1 MFAALFNDY
10 LDSQMLVQINAGALL
25 IAVLCLR
32 ADRRRGAERWLF
44 GAAAAVLLMV
54 YYLWRITQTLPPW
67 RLDFPSLWAY
77 VFVGFEGM
85 TIAYTLISI
94 VTLTRT
100 SDYSA
105 QADAG
110 EAALR
115 QHRHAPAV
123 DIFIATYNEG
133 IDVLEK
139 TIVAALAI
147 DYPNFTVWV
156 LDDTRRD
163 WLREF
168 CEPLGARYVTRPDN
182 THAKAGNLNN
192 GLRRSAEDDGD
203 GNGGAPFIMVLDADF
218 APNRNILLRIVGLFD
233 DPAVGVVQTPQFY
246 YNADPIQY
254 NLRSSECWVD
264 EQRAFFDIMQ
274 PAKDAWGTAFCI
286 GTSFV
291 VRRDALARIGG
302 FPTGTVTE
310 DIHLTYRLMPHGYV
324 TRWLNERLSVGL
336 SAEGLPEYISQRSR
350 WGLGTIQVALTADGP
365 LRGRGYTLRQR
376 LHYVHGLLHWLSR
389 PFTLMLL
396 AGPLLYWFFDIPTL
410 YGDPMQF
417 LAYGVPALLLYWA
430 YSIWITG
437 SRAMPVFT
445 EVTQIVAALAV
456 TATLASA
463 VVKPFGRPFKV
474 TNKGLDRSKL
484 VVHTRFAV
492 LYGTMFALS
501 ALGLARAVAAD
512 GSAPG
517 LVFNITWTV
526 ISMVLYLAS
535 LLVCFELPRPRKEE
549 RFPHC
554 ECARLCVYGMDGS
567 ARELDGMTRDVS
579 CSGMAFVA
587 DSATAVTPGTA
598 GAIWLA
604 PLGWVPCRIART
616 EGKLVGVAL
625 YADTPTR
632 HRLIR
637 LLFSEPAHN
646 IAERGLP
653 GIAIARLLRRAFS
666 G

>member
-1 MFAALFNDY
+1 MFADFLENR
-10 LDSQMLVQINAGALL
+10 MLMEINAGAFL

-32 ADRRRGAERWLF
+32 GSRHRAADRWLF
-44 GAAAAVLLMV
+44 GIAAGVLLSC
-54 YYLWRITQTLPPW
+54 YYVWRCTQTLPDW
-67 RLDFPSLWAY
+67 RLDFPSVWSYA
-77 VFVGFEGM
+77 FFGFETL

-100 SDYSA
+100 SDHSA
-105 QADAG
+105 AADAG
-110 EAALR
+110 EAVLR
-115 QHRHAPAV
+115 SSPEVPQV

-133 IDVLEK
+133 LDVLEK

-147 DYPNFTVWV
+147 DYPNFRVWV

-163 WLREF
+163 WLKDF
-168 CEPLGARYVTRPDN
+168 CGTVGARYVTRPDN
-182 THAKAGNLNN
+182 AHAKAGNLNN
-192 GLRRSAEDDGD
+192 GLQHSAEA
-203 GNGGAPFIMVLDADF
+203 GGAPFIMVLDADF
-218 APNRNILLRIVGLFD
+218 APNRNILLRIIGLFD
-233 DPAVGVVQTPQFY
+233 DPVVGVVQTPQFY

-254 NLRSSECWVD
+254 NLRSTECWVD
-264 EQRAFFDIMQ
+264 EQRAFFDVMQ

-291 VRRDALARIGG
+291 VRRDALAKIGG

-310 DIHLTYRLMPHGYV
+310 DIHLTYRLMPHGYI

-365 LRGRGYTLRQR
+365 LRGRGYSLRQR

-396 AGPLLYWFFDIPTL
+396 AGPLLYWYFNVPTL
-410 YGDPMQF
+410 YGDPVQF

-437 SRAMPVFT
+437 SRAMPIFT

-463 VVKPFGRPFKV
+463 VFKPFGRPFKV

-484 VVHTRFAV
+484 VIHGKFAA
-492 LYGTMFALS
+492 LYGGMFL
-501 ALGLARAVAAD
+501 LTGMGLARAVAAD

-517 LVFNITWTV
+517 LVFNIGWTLV
-526 ISMVLYLAS
+526 SMVLYFAS

-549 RFPHC
+549 RFPHR
-554 ECARLCVYGMDGS
+554 ERAVLRLYGKDGVS
-567 ARELDGMTRDVS
+567 YEFHGATRDLSCNGAGLLLDGNAAVTR
-579 CSGMAFVA
+579 GMAGA
-587 DSATAVTPGTA
+587 E

-604 PLGWVPCRIART
+604 PLGWVPCRVARAH
-616 EGKLVGVAL
+616 GNLAGVAL
-625 YADTPTR
+625 RPDTAAR

-646 IAERGLP
+646 IADRGRP
-653 GIAIARLLRRAFS
+653 GVAIAQLLRRAFS

>member
-1 MFAALFNDY
+1 MFAYFLENR
-10 LDSQMLVQINAGALL
+10 MLVEINAGAFL

-32 ADRRRGAERWLF
+32 GDRHRAADRWMF
-44 GAAAAVLLMV
+44 GAAAAVLLIV
-54 YYLWRITQTLPPW
+54 YYVWRFSQTLPEW
-67 RLDFPSLWAY
+67 RLDFASLWAH
-77 VFVGFEGM
+77 VFFGFE
-85 TIAYTLISI
+85 TLTVAYTLISI

-100 SDYSA
+100 SDHGA
-105 QADAG
+105 AADAS

-115 QHRHAPAV
+115 RNRGAPAV

-133 IDVLEK
+133 LEVLEK
-139 TIVAALAI
+139 TIVSALAI
-147 DYPNFTVWV
+147 DYPNFRVWV

-163 WLREF
+163 WLKAYCARV
-168 CEPLGARYVTRPDN
+168 GANYVTRPDN

-192 GLRRSAEDDGD
+192 GLQHSAALPD
-203 GNGGAPFIMVLDADF
+203 GGAPYIMVLDADF
-218 APNRNILLRIVGLFD
+218 APNRNILLRTVGLFD
-233 DPAVGVVQTPQFY
+233 DPRVGVVQTPQFY

-254 NLRSSECWVD
+254 NLRSTECWVD

-291 VRRDALARIGG
+291 VRREALETIGG

-365 LRGRGYTLRQR
+365 LRGRGYTGLQR
-376 LHYVHGLLHWLSR
+376 LHYVHGLLHWISR

-396 AGPLLYWFFDIPTL
+396 AGPLLYWYLDVPTL
-410 YGDPMQF
+410 YGDPLQF

-430 YSIWITG
+430 YSIWVTG
-437 SRAMPVFT
+437 SRAMPIFT

-463 VVKPFGRPFKV
+463 VIKPFGRPFKV

-484 VVHTRFAV
+484 VVHGKFAV
-492 LYGTMFALS
+492 LYGALFV
-501 ALGLARAVAAD
+501 LTGMGLARAVVAD
-512 GSAPG
+512 ADAQGV
-517 LVFNITWTV
+517 VFNVAWTIV
-526 ISMVLYLAS
+526 SMVLYLAS
-535 LLVCFELPRPRKEE
+535 LLVCVELPRPRKEE
-549 RFPHC
+549 RFPYQ
-554 ECARLCVYGMDGS
+554 ARALLRLHGADGT
-567 ARELDGMTRDVS
+567 AREFAGVTRDLS
-579 CSGMAFVA
+579 CNGAALLCTHAATVPDGAEGAF
-587 DSATAVTPGTA
+587 
-598 GAIWLA
+598 WLA
-604 PLGWVPCRIART
+604 PLGWVPCRVART
-616 EGKLVGVAL
+616 RKGLIGVAL
-625 YADTPTR
+625 RPDMAAR

-646 IAERGLP
+646 IAYQGRP
-653 GIAIARLLRRAFS
+653 RVAIAQLLRRAFA

>member
-1 MFAALFNDY
+1 MFAEF
-10 LDSQMLVQINAGALL
+10 LDGRMLVEINACALL

-32 ADRRRGAERWLF
+32 ANRGHVAERWLF
-44 GAAAAVLLMV
+44 GAAAAVLLIV
-54 YYLWRITQTLPPW
+54 YYVWRVTQTLPDW
-67 RLDFPSLWAY
+67 HMDFPSIWAY
-77 VFVGFEGM
+77 AFVGFEGM
-85 TIAYTLISI
+85 TISYTLISI

-100 SDYSA
+100 SDYSV

-110 EAALR
+110 EAVLR
-115 QHRHAPAV
+115 QHRDAPAV

-133 IDVLEK
+133 LDVLEK
-139 TIVAALAI
+139 TVVAALAI

-163 WLREF
+163 WLKDF
-168 CEPLGARYVTRPDN
+168 CTQMGARYVTRPDN
-182 THAKAGNLNN
+182 AHAKAGNLNN
-192 GLRRSAEDDGD
+192 GLYHSAQAD
-203 GNGGAPFIMVLDADF
+203 GGAPFIMVLDADF
-218 APNRNILLRIVGLFD
+218 APNRNILLRTVGLFA

-291 VRRDALARIGG
+291 VRREALAKIGG

-396 AGPLLYWFFDIPTL
+396 AGPLLYWFFNIPTL

-417 LAYGVPALLLYWA
+417 LAYGVPALLLYWS

-437 SRAMPVFT
+437 SRAMPIFT

-456 TATLASA
+456 TATLISA
-463 VVKPFGRPFKV
+463 VFKPFGRPFKV

-484 VVHTRFAV
+484 VVHGKFAAM
-492 LYGTMFALS
+492 YGTMFALS

-512 GSAPG
+512 GAAPG
-517 LVFNITWTV
+517 LLFNTVWTV

-549 RFPHC
+549 RFPHR
-554 ECARLCVYGMDGS
+554 EPARLCVYGTDGI
-567 ARELDGMTRDVS
+567 AREIDGMTRDVS
-579 CSGMAFVA
+579 CSGIAFVS
-587 DSATAVTPGTA
+587 DSAGAVEPDTA

-616 EGKLVGVAL
+616 HGNLIGVAL
-625 YADTPTR
+625 YADMATR

-646 IAERGLP
+646 IADRGLP
-653 GIAIARLLRRAFS
+653 AVAIARLLRRAFS

>member
-1 MFAALFNDY
+1 MFAFF
-10 LDSQMLVQINAGALL
+10 LDNRMLLQINAGAFLV
-25 IAVLCLR
+25 AMLCLR
-32 ADRRRGAERWLF
+32 GDRHRAPDRWLF
-44 GAAAAVLLMV
+44 GAAAGVLLTV
-54 YYLWRITQTLPPW
+54 YYVWRFSQTLPEW
-67 RLDFPSLWAY
+67 RMDFPSVWSYA
-77 VFVGFEGM
+77 FFGFETL

-100 SDYSA
+100 SNYSA
-105 QADAG
+105 AADAG

-115 QHRHAPAV
+115 KAGAAPAV

-133 IDVLEK
+133 LDVLEK
-139 TIVAALAI
+139 TIVTALAI
-147 DYPNFTVWV
+147 DYPNFRVWV

-168 CEPLGARYVTRPDN
+168 CTKVGAHYVTRPDN
-182 THAKAGNLNN
+182 AHAKAGNLNN
-192 GLRRSAEDDGD
+192 GLQHSARQPG
-203 GNGGAPFIMVLDADF
+203 GGAPYIMVLDADF
-218 APNRNILLRIVGLFD
+218 APHRNILLRTIGLFD

-254 NLRSSECWVD
+254 NLRSTECWVD
-264 EQRAFFDIMQ
+264 EQRAFFDVMQ

-291 VRRDALARIGG
+291 VRRDALKHIGG

-365 LRGRGYTLRQR
+365 LRGPGYTWLQR

-396 AGPLLYWFFDIPTL
+396 AGPLMYWFLDIPTL
-410 YGDPMQF
+410 YGDPLQF

-430 YSIWITG
+430 YSIWVTG
-437 SRAMPVFT
+437 SRAMPIFT

-456 TATLASA
+456 SMTLASA
-463 VVKPFGRPFKV
+463 VIKPFGRPFKV
-474 TNKGLDRSKL
+474 TNKGLDRSK
-484 VVHTRFAV
+484 VVIHGKFAA
-492 LYGTMFALS
+492 LYGTLFVLAAMG
-501 ALGLARAVAAD
+501 LGRAVAAD
-512 GSAPG
+512 PGAPG
-517 LVFNITWTV
+517 VLFNVAWTV
-526 ISMVLYLAS
+526 VSMVLYLAS

-549 RFPHC
+549 RFPYRAH
-554 ECARLCVYGMDGS
+554 AMLRVRGPDGETHEV
-567 ARELDGMTRDVS
+567 AGLTRDLS
-579 CSGMAFVA
+579 CNGVALIAPRAAATVALGAEGAF
-587 DSATAVTPGTA
+587 
-598 GAIWLA
+598 WLA
-604 PLGWVPCRIART
+604 PIGWVPCRVART
-616 EGKLVGVAL
+616 QGGLVGVAL
-625 YADTPTR
+625 QPDTAAR

-637 LLFSEPAHN
+637 LLFSEPPHN
-646 IAERGLP
+646 IAARGKP
-653 GIAIARLLRRAFS
+653 GIAIAQLLRRAFA